1 MVLLKVVVRLE
12 ILEKD
17 KTEGKKDY
25 NNRIEQ
31 EKLDQLRS
39 MNLHRQFRRDTADKK
54 SGKSRHWLRN
64 ENLKR
69 ETERLLSA
77 VQEQALITKSVK
89 KIDHKDV

>member
-39 MNLHRQFRRDTADKK
+39 INLHRQFRRDTDDKK